1 MSLDTYAALKASI
14 ASTLNKTNLTSSIP
28 DFVTLAEAV
37 MRREITS
44 IGHVDNYAD
53 VEIDESGWVL
63 PCNADEVASVAYSGN
78 PLTYLSPDRM
88 GEVVTTDPGFWTIDG
103 NVLMLAP
110 TGTVTVRLKKSFC
123 PLSDSVA
130 CNWLLREHPD
140 VYLYGALLQAAPFL
154 RDDERIPVWRSFF
167 IDAINSI
174 NQREIRRQIGGV
186 LRVQSGPTP

>member
-78 PLTYLSPDRM
+78 PL
-88 GEVVTTDPGFWTIDG
+88 VTTDPGFWTIDG